1 MSNEIAPES
10 EEQEDFTSA
19 TQNHPCSSSNPLN
32 NCKSVGNEM
41 PTKVL
46 SVLQRLQNA
55 SAEMGKARIITA
67 SPDLKRNYYWP

>member
-1 MSNEIAPES
+1 
-10 EEQEDFTSA
+10 
-19 TQNHPCSSSNPLN
+19 
-32 NCKSVGNEM
+32 M